1 MYKNRTTFMLILSIL
16 AMVVS
21 ITTLILFFKIIANKN
36 EHTSA
41 LSRSLV
47 DKIAMKEN
55 ADTLT
60 KKIDEVENIKKIINA
75 HFVDSTK
82 IDSFIDYLE
91 KLGISA
97 STEVKV
103 ESFDTSKTEKNIL
116 SVTLSVNGTFS
127 NVINTFKLLENSP
140 YQIDVIRISLIEQPK
155 SINKE
160 IKTGNSASAGA
171 PEWQSSVS
179 FNVLT
184 L

>member
-1 MYKNRTTFMLILSIL
+1 MYKKRTTLTLILSML
-16 AMVVS
+16 AMVIS
-21 ITTLILFFKIIANKN
+21 IATLVLFFKIIANKN

-55 ADTLT
+55 ADTLI
-60 KKIDEVENIKKIINA
+60 KNIDEVENIKKIINE

-91 KLGISA
+91 KLGVSA

-116 SVTLSVNGTFS
+116 SVTLSINGKFS
-127 NVINTFKLLENSP
+127 NIINTIKLLENAP
-140 YQIDVIRISLIEQPK
+140 YQIHIIRTSLIEQSK
-155 SINKE
+155 SISKE
-160 IKTGNSASAGA
+160 IKTGDNVSIGT
-171 PEWQSSVS
+171 PEWQASVS